1 MAKVLVIRLSALGDV
16 AMLVPVISSVAA
28 KYPQDRFYVMTRVAF
43 VPLFEDLSFNIIPVP
58 VDTKGK
64 HKGFIGLLKLVFG
77 SLFSGYTH
85 VADVHDVLRSKIIR
99 WLMMLSGRKVRHIDK
114 GRGEKRKMIESKVLQ
129 PPLQHS
135 TERYLNVFSKLGFP
149 AEITF
154 HSILDF
160 ASGDLSTLHSIV
172 GEKKGIWIGIAPFA
186 RHKGKMYPE
195 DRMERIVKAL
205 SEKNDTEIF
214 LFGGG
219 PHEKEVLSRW
229 AAKYEH
235 VTDLSGK
242 LSLDKELLL
251 MSYLDVIV
259 TMDSAN
265 MHLASL
271 VRTPVVSVWG
281 ATHPSVGFYGYNQDI
296 ANAIQIDLPCRP
308 CSVFGDLPCIL
319 NGSYECMKG
328 ISEQM
333 VLDKIQKVLDSKK
346 KNTNP

>member
-28 KYPQDRFYVMTRVAF
+28 KYPQDRFFVMTRVAF
-43 VPLFEDLSFNIIPVP
+43 VPLFENLSFNIVPIP

-64 HKGFIGLLKLVFG
+64 HKGFIGLLKLVFS
-77 SLFSGYTH
+77 SLFSGYTQ

-114 GRGEKRKMIESKVLQ
+114 GREEKRKMIESKVLQ
-129 PPLQHS
+129 PPLAHT
-135 TERYLNVFSKLGFP
+135 TERYLKVFIDLGFP

-160 ASGDLSTLHSIV
+160 ASRDLSALGSIV
-172 GEKKGIWIGIAPFA
+172 GEKKGTWIGIAPFA

-195 DRMERIVKAL
+195 DKMEAVVKAL
-205 SEKNDTEIF
+205 SEKDETEIF
-214 LFGGG
+214 LFGAGL
-219 PHEKEVLSRW
+219 HEKEVLGQW
-229 AAKYEH
+229 ATRYKH

-251 MSYLDVIV
+251 MSYLDVMV

-281 ATHPSVGFYGYNQDI
+281 ATHPSLGFYGYDQDI

-308 CSVFGDLPCIL
+308 CSVFGDLPCVL
-319 NGSYECMKG
+319 NGSYDCMKG

-333 VLDKIQKVLDSKK
+333 ILDKIQEVLNRKK
-346 KNTNP
+346 KKSNP